1 MEIRTGEKEIT
12 FRKAEQCP
20 PAMEKETRVTW
31 PHVWHGGR
39 GGTQHGLKCGSR
51 MFG

>member
-1 MEIRTGEKEIT
+1 MEIRTGEMEIT

-20 PAMEKETRVTW
+20 PAVEKETRVTW
-31 PHVWHGGR
+31 PQVWHGGE